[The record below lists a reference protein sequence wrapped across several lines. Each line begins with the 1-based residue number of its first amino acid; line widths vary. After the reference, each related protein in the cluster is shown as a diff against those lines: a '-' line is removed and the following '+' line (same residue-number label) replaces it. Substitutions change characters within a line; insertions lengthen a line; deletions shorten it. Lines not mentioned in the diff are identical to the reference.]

1 MTDKRPA
8 VFLDRDGTINLDA
21 GYIDRLERFELYPFA
36 IDAIRLFKQ
45 AGYLVVVLTNQAGVA
60 HGMYGEDFVATLAEY
75 LAERAR
81 LGGAQ
86 IDGHYYCPHSPDA
99 AVPKYRVECECRKPK
114 PGMARRAAEELG
126 IDLGAVGRHRR
137 PVARHRRGQGR
148 RLPRHPRE
156 DRLRRH
162 RGAEAAA
169 GTVRR
174 RGLRRS
180 HRRRRL
186 AARSSGALTPWPT

>member
-36 IDAIRLFKQ
+36 IDAMRIFKQ
-45 AGYLVVVLTNQAGVA
+45 AGYLVVILTNQAGVA
-60 HGMYGEDFVATLAEY
+60 HGIYGEDVVATLAAY
-75 LAERAR
+75 LADRAAR
-81 LGGAQ
+81 GGAR

-126 IDLGAVGRHRR
+126 IDLGRSVVIGDRWRDIAVARAVGC
-137 PVARHRRGQGR
+137 RGILVKTGYGATEALKPQPG
-148 RLPRHPRE
+148 LSADAVCDDLIGAAVWLLDHPE
-156 DRLRRH
+156 
-162 RGAEAAA
+162 
-169 GTVRR
+169 
-174 RGLRRS
+174 
-180 HRRRRL
+180 
-186 AARSSGALTPWPT
+186 P